1 MRLIVALLTIAFV
14 SACGG
19 QRSQSEYALVRQDD
33 EVRQRQAVLNAEAI
47 LRGMA
52 QARER
57 QEQMARTAR

>member
-14 SACGG
+14 SACGV
-19 QRSQSEYALVRQDD
+19 QRSQSEHALVRQDD